1 MHTCLSI
8 YLTQYVKSPNIHTVR
23 RGAAQLLNFTCQD
36 LSVAGSMKPAQ
47 FFHRL
52 PYRQQR
58 EEALRKDVCAIRM
71 YVLYFCIYIIVWMSL
86 YILHLGRNRRVVV
99 VCF

>member
-1 MHTCLSI
+1 M
-8 YLTQYVKSPNIHTVR
+8 KSYNIHTVR

-71 YVLYFCIYIIVWMSL
+71 YVCTVC
-86 YILHLGRNRRVVV
+86 LHLHHRVDE
-99 VCF
+99 FIFPSLRTK